1 MKGWEVCQID
11 PSPENS
17 PALLGLKVKLEVF
30 LTQTVY
36 GRWKKV
42 SKTKTQKKSEEN
54 TINSIRSLSIL
65 KRNKI
70 I

>member
-1 MKGWEVCQID
+1 MCQID
-11 PSPENS
+11 PSPEKS

-36 GRWKKV
+36 GRLKKV

-54 TINSIRSLSIL
+54 AINSI
-65 KRNKI
+65 
-70 I
+70 

>member
-11 PSPENS
+11 PYPEKP

-54 TINSIRSLSIL
+54 AINSIWSLSIL
-65 KRNKI
+65 KRNNI
-70 I
+70 V